1 MSVGKRGRR
10 RLAMLYWECWM
21 VVVMVVS
28 ITFGREGELRRAR
41 RQSRHIERPC
51 QLKDTEHEG
60 SG

>member
-1 MSVGKRGRR
+1 
-10 RLAMLYWECWM
+10 MLYWECWM

-28 ITFGREGELRRAR
+28 ITSGREGELRRAR